1 MKRSVVWLMLALI
14 AFALTGCAKKA
25 TDTELFIYNWTYYVP
40 DEVITQFETET
51 GIKVTYDVFA
61 SNEEM
66 YAKLKAGATGYDVV
80 FPSVD
85 YVSIMI
91 SEGMF
96 EKIDKS
102 KLPNF
107 KNIDPAIIERIAFD
121 KECQYNVPY
130 NMGAAG
136 ILVNKTLVKN
146 YQKTWDIFS
155 RADLKNKMT
164 MLDDMREVMGDALKF
179 LGYSVNTVNQAEV
192 DKAKEQVL
200 KWKENITKFD
210 AESFAKGFANG
221 EFAVVQGYA
230 ENVYTEY
237 DPAKWESDVDFF
249 IPEAGGPMYMDCMC
263 ILKGAKHQEAA
274 YKFINFILR
283 PDVSAKI
290 FDIFKLSCTV
300 NVPARALQKVKPI
313 YTINDLKNC
322 EIKEDL
328 GANLDMYNR
337 AWQEIRVGK

>member
-1 MKRSVVWLMLALI
+1 MKRKVIFLMLAALVI
-14 AFALTGCAKKA
+14 ALTGCAKKA
-25 TDTELFIYNWTYYVP
+25 DTELFIYNWTYYTP
-40 DEVITQFETET
+40 DEVIKQFETET

-66 YAKLKAGATGYDVV
+66 YAKLKAGASGYDVV
-80 FPSVD
+80 FPSGD

-91 SEGMF
+91 KDGMF
-96 EKIDKS
+96 EKIDRS

-107 KNIDPAIIERIAFD
+107 KNIDPAVLARVAFD
-121 KECQYNVPY
+121 KDSQYSVPY

-136 ILVNKTLVKN
+136 ILVNKTMVKD
-146 YQKTWDIFS
+146 YRKTWDIFS
-155 RADLKNKMT
+155 RPDLKNKMT
-164 MLDDMREVMGDALKF
+164 MLDDMREVLGDALKF
-179 LGYSVNTVNQAEV
+179 LGYSVNSVNPEEV

-237 DPAKWESDVDFF
+237 DPEKWDSDVDFF
-249 IPEAGGPMYMDCMC
+249 IPEAGGPMYMDCMSVM
-263 ILKGAKHQEAA
+263 KGAKHLDAA
-274 YKFINFILR
+274 YKFINFIHR

-300 NVPARALQKVKPI
+300 NLPARALQKVKPI
-313 YTINDLKNC
+313 YTIDDLKNC
-322 EIKEDL
+322 EFKEDL
-328 GANLDMYNR
+328 GSNLDLYNN